1 MPAAQT
7 AMEKKKRSF
16 AMPHVFVILTI
27 IMLLVWAIS
36 FFVPSGNFERVLD
49 PNSGREIVNPDVFN
63 FVEKE
68 YIMPDT
74 FFQTFYNGIV
84 GGINIMANCS
94 FAPAYWVSWSPPAP
108 SPPVFTSWSGPPR
121 ARN

>member
-36 FFVPSGNFERVLD
+36 FFVPSGNFERV
-49 PNSGREIVNPDVFN
+49 
-63 FVEKE
+63 
-68 YIMPDT
+68 
-74 FFQTFYNGIV
+74 
-84 GGINIMANCS
+84 A
-94 FAPAYWVSWSPPAP
+94 
-108 SPPVFTSWSGPPR
+108 GPQLRP
-121 ARN
+121 